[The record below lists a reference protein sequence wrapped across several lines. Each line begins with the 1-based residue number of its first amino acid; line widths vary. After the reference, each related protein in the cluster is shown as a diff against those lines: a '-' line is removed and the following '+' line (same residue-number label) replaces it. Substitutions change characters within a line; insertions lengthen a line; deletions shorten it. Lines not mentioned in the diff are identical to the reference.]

1 MKRRDFLQT
10 VVSVP
15 AGAVLLEQPAAAQNP
30 ASPAQTG
37 GAPPTAPATAPPT
50 ATADAAATQNAG
62 LETVASDTVAAT
74 EARFFSDVQFATL
87 RRLADLL
94 MPPLNGNPG
103 ALDAQAPE
111 FLDNYTAVSAA
122 ERQRLYRDGLDDL
135 NRQALARFKKPF
147 AELSASDA
155 DAIVKPL
162 FKVRG
167 PIMSVVDLGP
177 FINRV
182 HQDVR
187 TVTINSP
194 QWAAAQAATATPVP
208 RLLYWRKVDPTV
220 PLESL
225 APWQTK
231 TTRS

>member
-15 AGAVLLEQPAAAQNP
+15 AGAVLLEQTTDAQVPAAP
-30 ASPAQTG
+30 AP
-37 GAPPTAPATAPPT
+37 PATAP
-50 ATADAAATQNAG
+50 AAAANAAAQDQVVA
-62 LETVASDTVAAT
+62 TVGADTVAAT
-74 EARFFSDVQFATL
+74 DAHFFTDVQFATL

-111 FLDNYTAVSAA
+111 FLDNYVAVSAA
-122 ERQRLYRDGLDDL
+122 DRQRLYRDGLDDL
-135 NRQALARFKKPF
+135 NRQAVARFKKPF
-147 AELSASDA
+147 ADLTTADA

-167 PIMSVVDLGP
+167 AIMSVVDLGP
-177 FINRV
+177 FINRA

-187 TVTINSP
+187 TVTVNSA
-194 QWAAAQAATATPVP
+194 QWAAAQAAAGAAAP
-208 RLLYWRKVDPTV
+208 RLVYWQRVDPTV
-220 PLESL
+220 RNESL

>member
-1 MKRRDFLQT
+1 MKRRDFLHT
-10 VVSVP
+10 VVSLP
-15 AGAVLLEQPAAAQNP
+15 AGAVLLEEAAVAQTTTPTPPAPPAPTPPPAAG
-30 ASPAQTG
+30 S
-37 GAPPTAPATAPPT
+37 
-50 ATADAAATQNAG
+50 AATQSAM
-62 LETVASDTVAAT
+62 LDTVAADAVAT
-74 EARFFSDVQFATL
+74 TMPRFFTTVQFATL

-94 MPPLNGNPG
+94 MPALAPNPG
-103 ALDAQAPE
+103 ALEAQAPE
-111 FLDNYTAVSAA
+111 FLDNYLAVSAA

-135 NRQALARFKKPF
+135 NRQALARFMKPF
-147 AELSASDA
+147 ADLAPPDA

-167 PIMSVVDLGP
+167 PMMSVTELGP

-194 QWAAAQAATATPVP
+194 QWAAAQATAGNPVP

-220 PLESL
+220 PLQGM

-231 TTRS
+231 TTKS

>member
-1 MKRRDFLQT
+1 MKRRDFIQR

-15 AGAVLLEQPAAAQNP
+15 AGAVLLDQPAAAQPSAPLAQTDGAVPPP
-30 ASPAQTG
+30 ATSSPA
-37 GAPPTAPATAPPT
+37 A
-50 ATADAAATQNAG
+50 ADAGTALQG
-62 LETVASDTVAAT
+62 EVLQTVASDTVAAT
-74 EARFFSDVQFATL
+74 VARFFNAVQFATL

-94 MPPLNGNPG
+94 VPSIAGNPG
-103 ALDAQAPE
+103 ALGAQAPE
-111 FLDNYTAVSAA
+111 FLDNYIAVSATD
-122 ERQRLYRDGLDDL
+122 RQRLYREGLDDL
-135 NRQALARFKKPF
+135 NRQATAHFKKPF
-147 AELSASDA
+147 AELTTVDA

-167 PIMSVVDLGP
+167 AMMSVVELGP

-194 QWAAAQAATATPVP
+194 QWAAAQAAAKMPVL
-208 RLLYWRKVDPTV
+208 RSVYWRKVDPTV

>member
-1 MKRRDFLQT
+1 MKRRDFIQA
-10 VVSVP
+10 VASVP
-15 AGAVLLEQPAAAQNP
+15 AGAVLLDQRAAAETP
-30 ASPAQTG
+30 SPPAQTG
-37 GAPPTAPATAPPT
+37 GAVPPPPIAPRP
-50 ATADAAATQNAG
+50 AAGAG
-62 LETVASDTVAAT
+62 AAMQDGLLQTVTSDTVAAT
-74 EARFFSDVQFATL
+74 VARFFTAVQFATL

-94 MPPLNGNPG
+94 MPPIAGNPG
-103 ALDAQAPE
+103 ALGAEAPE
-111 FLDNYTAVSAA
+111 FLDNYIALSATD
-122 ERQRLYRDGLDDL
+122 RQRLYRDGLDDL
-135 NRQALARFKKPF
+135 NRQAIARFKKPF
-147 AELSASDA
+147 AELTSVDA

-167 PIMSVVDLGP
+167 ATMSVVDLGP

-194 QWAAAQAATATPVP
+194 QWAAAQAAAKMPVL
-208 RLLYWRKVDPTV
+208 RSVYWRKVDPTV

-231 TTRS
+231 TPRS

>member
-15 AGAVLLEQPAAAQNP
+15 AGAVLLEQTADAQAPAPPAAGATVPAAA
-30 ASPAQTG
+30 
-37 GAPPTAPATAPPT
+37 
-50 ATADAAATQNAG
+50 ADAAAQGQVLA
-62 LETVASDTVAAT
+62 TVAADTVAVTA
-74 EARFFSDVQFATL
+74 AHFFSAVQFATL
-87 RRLADLL
+87 RRLADLF

-111 FLDNYTAVSAA
+111 FLDNYVAVSSA

-135 NRQALARFKKPF
+135 NKQALARFKKAF
-147 AELSASDA
+147 ADLTTADA

-167 PIMSVVDLGP
+167 AIMSVVDLGP
-177 FINRV
+177 FITRA

-187 TVTINSP
+187 TVTVNSA
-194 QWAAAQAATATPVP
+194 QWAAAQAAAGAPAP
-208 RLLYWRKVDPTV
+208 RLLYWQRVEPTV
-220 PLESL
+220 HNESF